1 MKKIFLITI
10 TLLALLGL
18 AVGPIEAAKLSGSVE
33 IYTAAACRD
42 TATVAASGSSD
53 WATNRIKVSVY
64 KQDSHGNTVWLA
76 NAASD
81 TFGSGSFTIPVVVDY
96 GTKNVADDTTLRID
110 VELQHQ
116 SGGGFYTTASA
127 STFVTTTDKLCFN
140 KCSVT
145 IATRDKAP
153 VKGTI
158 TLRSH
163 FGSWFRPEGRL
174 HAAMPVNAGQVMKT
188 TIVGV
193 PCDWSVRAWFYPAS
207 GSVRTPKLLLSQ
219 YWPDEFAATLADGA
233 LPYTTSF
240 ANGLVATKPL
250 ESDDPYAPK

>member
-1 MKKIFLITI
+1 MKKTFLITI
-10 TLLALLGL
+10 TVLALLSL
-18 AVGPIEAAKLSGSVE
+18 VVGSTTAAKLSGSVE

-53 WATNRIKVSVY
+53 WATNRIRVSVY
-64 KQDSHGNTVWLA
+64 KQDSHGNYVWLA
-76 NAASD
+76 NATSD
-81 TFGSGSFTIPVVVDY
+81 TFGSGSFTMPVVVDY
-96 GTKNVADDTTLRID
+96 STKNVSDGASLRID

-116 SGGGFYTTASA
+116 SGGGFYTTASTSA
-127 STFVTTTDKLCFN
+127 NVTAADKLCFN

-153 VKGTI
+153 TKGTI

-163 FGSWFRPEGRL
+163 FGSWFRPEGWL
-174 HAAMPVNAGQVMKT
+174 HAAIPVNAGQSVKT

-207 GSVRTPKLLLSQ
+207 GLVRTPKLLLSQ
-219 YWPDEFAATLADGA
+219 YWPDEFAATTADGA
-233 LPYTTSF
+233 LPYAAAF
-240 ANGLVATKPL
+240 AYGLAATKPL